1 MRLEKL
7 DSQFLQY
14 LIDKKIDP
22 GQRLPT
28 LQEISQEMGIS
39 VGKLREQLEVAR
51 SLGIVS
57 VKPRVGIIREPFNF
71 QPVILTPTL
80 FGLGTEEITFE
91 QVSQTRRALE
101 QSLWYDAVTQLT
113 EADKQHLRK
122 IVDQAWQ
129 KLRGTPIHVPNGEH
143 RDLHLTIFSRLQNP
157 IVQGLLDTYW
167 DAYEASELTRYLAI
181 EYWYEVWDY
190 HARIVD
196 ALVQND
202 FDLGR
207 DLLLQHFELLPK
219 TYVQTAAIDAKNP

>member
-1 MRLEKL
+1 MHLEKL

-22 GQRLPT
+22 GERLPT

-51 SLGIVS
+51 TLGIVS

-71 QPVILTPTL
+71 QPVVLNATL

-91 QVSQTRRALE
+91 QVSQMRRALE

-113 EADKQHLRK
+113 DDDKQHLRK

-143 RDLHLTIFSRLQNP
+143 RELHLTIFSRLQNP

-167 DAYEASELTRYLAI
+167 NAYEASELTRYLAI

-190 HARIVD
+190 HGRIVD
-196 ALVQND
+196 ALIQND

-207 DLLLQHFELLPK
+207 KLLLQHFELLPK
-219 TYVQTAAIDAKNP
+219 THVQAAVIGVENP